1 MQTATRI
8 ILIEPR
14 DPRNVGM
21 VARAMANFGF
31 SDLALVAPPAWDA
44 EQARVTARNAS
55 GIIDAVRICETLPD
69 AAVDTHTLC
78 GFALRDNIP
87 AARQCDLIQLTGHR
101 QAAPDVRFSLIYG
114 PEADDLR
121 HEHLDLCRWV
131 VRIPTHSAYPSF
143 NLAQSVLVTLYELTR
158 GADELTQQVA
168 AVDAR
173 GAELPSA
180 GELDQ
185 LDRILSDVMSLSGFT
200 RAGMPPAAA
209 RRIHALLRRADLDQS
224 ELAALMAMFGKVRT
238 SLGRAAIEESKG

>member
-21 VARAMANFGF
+21 VARAMANFGSPTCARF
-31 SDLALVAPPAWDA
+31 APQAWNA
-44 EQARVTARNAS
+44 ERAGVTARNES
-55 GIIDAVRICETLPD
+55 GTFESVRIWGTLPG
-69 AAVDTHTLC
+69 AAADTHTLC
-78 GFALRDNIP
+78 GFALPDNIP
-87 AARQCDLIQLTGHR
+87 ATRQCDLMQLTGHR
-101 QAAPDVRFSLIYG
+101 KAAPDVRFSLIYG

-158 GADELTQQVA
+158 GAGELTQQVA

-238 SLGRAAIEESKG
+238 SLGRAAIDESKG

>member
-1 MQTATRI
+1 
-8 ILIEPR
+8 
-14 DPRNVGM
+14 
-21 VARAMANFGF
+21 
-31 SDLALVAPPAWDA
+31 
-44 EQARVTARNAS
+44 
-55 GIIDAVRICETLPD
+55 
-69 AAVDTHTLC
+69 
-78 GFALRDNIP
+78 NIP
-87 AARQCDLIQLTGHR
+87 AARHCDLIQLTGHR

-158 GADELTQQVA
+158 GADNLAQQPTTM
-168 AVDAR
+168 DDR
-173 GAELPSA
+173 GAVLPSA
-180 GELDQ
+180 GDLDQ

-224 ELAALMAMFGKVRT
+224 ELAALMAMFGKIRT
-238 SLGRAAIEESKG
+238 SLARAVNDESKG

>member
-69 AAVDTHTLC
+69 AAMDTHTLC

-101 QAAPDVRFSLIYG
+101 QAAPDVRFSSSMARKRMTFAMSIS
-114 PEADDLR
+114 
-121 HEHLDLCRWV
+121 
-131 VRIPTHSAYPSF
+131 TSA
-143 NLAQSVLVTLYELTR
+143 
-158 GADELTQQVA
+158 
-168 AVDAR
+168 
-173 GAELPSA
+173 A
-180 GELDQ
+180 G
-185 LDRILSDVMSLSGFT
+185 SCAS
-200 RAGMPPAAA
+200 
-209 RRIHALLRRADLDQS
+209 RRIAHTPAL
-224 ELAALMAMFGKVRT
+224 T
-238 SLGRAAIEESKG
+238 SPKACW